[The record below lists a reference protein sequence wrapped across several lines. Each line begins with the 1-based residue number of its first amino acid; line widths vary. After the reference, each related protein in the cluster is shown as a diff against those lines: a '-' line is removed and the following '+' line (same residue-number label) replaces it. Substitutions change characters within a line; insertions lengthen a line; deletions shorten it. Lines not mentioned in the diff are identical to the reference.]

1 MRRLTPLVLASLL
14 TLTGCATAPAV
25 RDAREHADRIAD
37 QLKGYDPWI
46 AEDVGYHLS
55 REEEYLTV
63 LDVSGDGHD
72 DPGRVRIRVRG
83 KDRTP
88 QPPIGPADTPS
99 PAAVVFVCFDLEVVK
114 PARANHIKAR
124 KEDWRV
130 NITEIDCP
138 KSTPRRSFRPP
149 ARLPAQTHAWLK
161 KHLSTALD
169 LDAARR
175 AVRGLHLDPRIRQDV
190 AAYDGK
196 IGIALRAPD
205 GDCLFAQVW
214 LDIVQVWSPWRPWAP
229 PALPAERACSAAQ
242 AASGYSY

>member
-1 MRRLTPLVLASLL
+1 ML
-14 TLTGCATAPAV
+14 TLTGCAADPAV

-37 QLKGYDPWI
+37 QLKGYDPWV
-46 AEDVGYHLS
+46 AEDVGYHLT

-88 QPPIGPADTPS
+88 RPPLGPADTPS
-99 PAAVVFVCFDLEVVK
+99 PAVVVFVCFNLEVIE
-114 PARANHIKAR
+114 PAPANHIKAR
-124 KEDWRV
+124 EEDRSV
-130 NITEIDCP
+130 TITEINCP
-138 KSTPRRSFRPP
+138 KDVPWRTFRPP
-149 ARLPAQTHAWLK
+149 ARLPAQTDSWLK
-161 KHLSTALD
+161 KHLPTTLD

-175 AVRGLHLDPRIRQDV
+175 AVKGLDLDPRIRQDV

-196 IGIALRAPD
+196 IGIALREPD

-214 LDIVQVWSPWRPWAP
+214 PNIVQVWSPWHSWAP
-229 PALPAERACSAAQ
+229 PVLPAERACSAAQ
-242 AASGYSY
+242 AANGYSY